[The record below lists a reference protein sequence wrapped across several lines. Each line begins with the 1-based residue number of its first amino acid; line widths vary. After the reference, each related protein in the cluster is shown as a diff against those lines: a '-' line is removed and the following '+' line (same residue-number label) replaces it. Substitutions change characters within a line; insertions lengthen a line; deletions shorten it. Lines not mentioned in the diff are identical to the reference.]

1 MGNYPIINGVTMKK
15 IIFTMLSVSLVVTSF
30 GYAVSQEDKY
40 QEKVLKPTHLE
51 GNEFK
56 ELLILV
62 IPKDTVFREQY
73 EESRLAVGKVIASLK
88 EEKALDRELQEET
101 IGITRKAQRKLEEF
115 REAVLS
121 FQNSSNPNIRKAVRE
136 LLKINEYGKVV
147 LQQNYNFVSSPN
159 DFMSSE
165 AEISKL
171 KEYRSLLADQY
182 EYVFELLKEI
192 SEAESAH
199 IKEPAEKVE
208 FQYSQEELKAMD
220 KWKNK
225 TMNELIFDANN
236 GDAVAIYMQG
246 MMYLYG
252 QGGFPINV
260 KDADKYFATSALLG
274 FAPAIDKIKG
284 MYLDDDQN
292 PNPFLFLVY
301 LNLTAS
307 FGHHE
312 FTMIYHD
319 QRKKIVEKFG
329 NSMAKEI
336 ERIASQKTMKIYTA
350 MNQLN
355 ESKDKMKTT
364 FNLLFVEDGIIGED
378 AEFGADYWEKFFNKK
393 DS

>member
-1 MGNYPIINGVTMKK
+1 MVNYPIINGATMKK

-30 GYAVSQEDKY
+30 GHAVSQEDK
-40 QEKVLKPTHLE
+40 QEKILKQTRFE
-51 GNEFK
+51 ENEFK

-62 IPKDTVFREQY
+62 IPKDTVFREHY
-73 EESRLAVGKVIASLK
+73 EESRLAVGKVIAALK
-88 EEKALDRELQEET
+88 EEKNLDSELQRET
-101 IGITRKAQRKLEEF
+101 IEITKKAQRKLEEF
-115 REAVLS
+115 REAVIK

-147 LQQNYNFVSSPN
+147 LQQNYSFVSSPN

-171 KEYRSLLADQY
+171 KEYRSLLAEQY
-182 EYVFELLKEI
+182 EYVCELLKEI
-192 SEAESAH
+192 SEVESTH
-199 IKEPAEKVE
+199 IEEPAEKVE
-208 FQYSQEELKAMD
+208 FQYSKEELKAMD

-225 TMNELIFDANN
+225 TMNELILDANN
-236 GDAVAIYMQG
+236 GDSVALYMLG
-246 MMYLYG
+246 MGHLYG

-260 KDADKYFATSALLG
+260 EQANKYFSTSALLG
-274 FAPAIDKIKG
+274 FAPAMDKIKG
-284 MYLDDDQN
+284 MYLEDN
-292 PNPFLFLVY
+292 PNLFLVFVY
-301 LNLTAS
+301 VNLTAS
-307 FGHHE
+307 FGHPE
-312 FTMIYHD
+312 FTMIYHN
-319 QRKKIVEKFG
+319 QRKHIVEKFG

-336 ERIASQKTMKIYTA
+336 ERIASQKTIKIYTT